1 MASGITVNDEC
12 VAAFNELKTGKA
24 YRFVTFKVA
33 DNNKE
38 IVIDQKVGR
47 SATWDDFK
55 AALPRD
61 EPRYAI
67 YDLEFSLGESG
78 DRKKVV
84 LVSW

>member
-12 VAAFNELKTGKA
+12 VTSFNEVKTGKA
-24 YRFVTFKVA
+24 YRFVTYKVS

-38 IVIDQKVGR
+38 IVVDKKVDR
-47 SATWDDFK
+47 SATWNDFK
-55 AALPRD
+55 AALPHD

-78 DRKKVV
+78 DRQKVV
-84 LVSW
+84 LVTW